1 MRPGTV
7 LDVGFAYTI
16 EHARYLPLPLR
27 SLHSSMKQT
36 LNEETN
42 NMMLY
47 NGKCYEE
54 N

>member
-1 MRPGTV
+1 MRPSTV
-7 LDVGFAYTI
+7 LDVGFAYNK
-16 EHARYLPLPLR
+16 EQDRCLPLPLW